1 MSNRT
6 HRPSFAAALQ
16 RWLLAIVAIAV
27 VGAQSYGGLH
37 RIEHAHLAA
46 GGAAFDASHEAHGHD
61 HDHDHA
67 HDFAT
72 DDSGDGRHNCAA
84 IDALALGD
92 GPPATTSLAAAE
104 EPATGAR
111 FAAAAVPAA
120 HARPCPFEAR
130 APPSHFS

>member
-1 MSNRT
+1 M
-6 HRPSFAAALQ
+6 
-16 RWLLAIVAIAV
+16 

-37 RIEHAHLAA
+37 RIEHAHLA
-46 GGAAFDASHEAHGHD
+46 GGTAAFDASQEAHGHD
-61 HDHDHA
+61 HDHDH
-67 HDFAT
+67 DFET
-72 DDSGDGRHNCAA
+72 SERDDGTHNCAA

-92 GPPATTSLAAAE
+92 GPPVTATLAAAE

-111 FAAAAVPAA
+111 FAAGMLPAS

>member
-1 MSNRT
+1 M
-6 HRPSFAAALQ
+6 
-16 RWLLAIVAIAV
+16 

-37 RIEHAHLAA
+37 RIEHAHLAG

-67 HDFAT
+67 HDHDFAT
-72 DDSGDGRHNCAA
+72 GESGDGMHNCAA
-84 IDALALGD
+84 IDALALSD
-92 GPPATTSLAAAE
+92 GPPVTATLAAAE
-104 EPATGAR
+104 EPASGAR
-111 FAAAAVPAA
+111 FAAAVLPAA